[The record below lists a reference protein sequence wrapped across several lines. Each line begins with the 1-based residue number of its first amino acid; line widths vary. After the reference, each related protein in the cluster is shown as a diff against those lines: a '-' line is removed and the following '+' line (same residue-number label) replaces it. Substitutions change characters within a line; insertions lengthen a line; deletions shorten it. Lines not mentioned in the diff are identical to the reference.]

1 MPTSGFKT
9 YSYRG
14 CIVRVHETVAAKRVG
29 GIAEVNV
36 TGRKRKPQKRRVIE
50 LCAGPRTIP
59 LKDATDADFEAALT
73 PFARR
78 FAPLPKGLRP
88 RERNAEPAKP
98 A

>member
-1 MPTSGFKT
+1 MSSPTFKT

-14 CIVRVHETVAAKRVG
+14 CIVRVYKTLTARRVG

-36 TGRKRKPQKRRVIE
+36 TGKNRKPRERQVIE
-50 LCAGPRTIP
+50 LCAGTARIP
-59 LKDATDADFEAALT
+59 LAKATDQDFETART

-88 RERNAEPAKP
+88 RDRSDQPA
-98 A
+98 